1 MSSISQARATTIKTL
16 RRIARRPR
24 AFVRAAR
31 AHRSTVAAQRL
42 GRRWL
47 ARGSL
52 TMRSLAGRRAR
63 STDWANV
70 VADVAAL
77 SPAPALVRSVSIVVI
92 APEGAPIAA
101 RAGVGRS
108 RVGHSGV
115 GRSGDSSPVHAVP
128 VDVVIARATRTENL
142 SAAAGR
148 AAETTRGDLLCFLL
162 ASTSTI
168 DTGWLD
174 RLAAAVDGATVVAA
188 APVVVHPMRSMARAT
203 PDDGRVRARGLDLD
217 VSHDVPVVLAR
228 DAGAHPAVG
237 APPVT
242 VPGATAAC
250 LLVDR
255 RAYAAAGG
263 LPDLGDLDLAAFE
276 LCRRLR
282 AHGGEVVAVSAAIA
296 IDHRPAGE
304 ATRKGAGPIP
314 ADTPVWRAYIEE
326 HGPELMREAS
336 PLAEGRLRIALTVAA
351 PSEKVA
357 SRWGDWHLAQAF
369 AGALRREGHVVRV
382 QTHDHADDLAGR
394 ACDVHC
400 VVRGLQPVRRTA
412 GQVHVLWMISH
423 PESVD
428 PAECDAA
435 DLVLVASV
443 RFADALRARTRTPV
457 EVMLQATDT
466 DRFRPRV
473 AAPEHRHD
481 VAIVAKSRDVFRSA
495 AADAVALGLRP
506 AIYGSGWEQFVDPA
520 LVVREYVPNDELPT
534 VYSSVGV
541 LLNDHW
547 QTMRDWGFVSN
558 RLFDALA
565 CGTPVISDDLVELD
579 DLFAGAVL
587 EYHDA
592 RELRDL
598 VAATLADPAA
608 ARDRAARGRE
618 LVREHHTF
626 DHRAHEFLDALHRHD
641 LA

>member
-1 MSSISQARATTIKTL
+1 VSSVARVQATTIKIL

-24 AFVRAAR
+24 AFVRSVRSHRSIVAAR
-31 AHRSTVAAQRL
+31 RRSL
-42 GRRWL
+42 RWL

-52 TMRSLAGRRAR
+52 TLRSLAGRRAR
-63 STDWANV
+63 TADWANV
-70 VADVAAL
+70 DADVAAL
-77 SPAPALVRSVSIVVI
+77 PPAPALVRSVSIVVI
-92 APEGAPIAA
+92 TPDGVPVRA
-101 RAGVGRS
+101 R
-108 RVGHSGV
+108 
-115 GRSGDSSPVHAVP
+115 PVDTRPDDEVP
-128 VDVVIARATRTENL
+128 VDVVVARPMGAETLAAAAARA
-142 SAAAGR
+142 AA
-148 AAETTRGDLLCFLL
+148 TTSGDLICFLL

-168 DTGWLD
+168 DAGWLA
-174 RLAAAVDGATVVAA
+174 RLAAAIDGATVVAA
-188 APVVVHPMRSMARAT
+188 APLVVHPLRSPAHAT
-203 PDDGRVRARGLDLD
+203 PHDGRVRARGLGLD
-217 VSHDVPVVLAR
+217 VSHDAPVLRAR
-228 DAGAHPAVG
+228 DAGALPVVG

-242 VPGATAAC
+242 VPGASGAC
-250 LLVDR
+250 LVVDR
-255 RAYAAAGG
+255 RAYAAAGA
-263 LPDLGDLDLAAFE
+263 LPDLDDLDLAAFE

-282 AHGGEVVAVSAAIA
+282 ARGGEIVVVTAAIA
-296 IDHRPAGE
+296 VDPRPVGSRTAL
-304 ATRKGAGPIP
+304 T
-314 ADTPVWRAYIEE
+314 TPVPAHTRVWRTYVEE

-351 PSEKVA
+351 PSQKVA

-369 AGALRREGHVVRV
+369 ARALRHEGHEVRV

-400 VVRGLQPVRRTA
+400 VVRGLTPVRRTP
-412 GQVHVLWMISH
+412 GQVHVLWIISH
-423 PESVD
+423 PESID

-435 DLVLVASV
+435 DLVLVASA

-457 EVMLQATDT
+457 EVMLQATDA
-466 DRFRPRV
+466 DRFRPLV

-495 AADAVALGLRP
+495 AADAVAAGLRP
-506 AIYGSGWEQFVDPA
+506 AIYGSGWEPFVDPA
-520 LVVREYVPNDELPT
+520 LVVREYVPNDELPA

-547 QTMRDWGFVSN
+547 QTMREWGFVSN

-579 DLFAGAVL
+579 GLFAGAVL

-592 RELRDL
+592 GELRAL
-598 VAATLADPAA
+598 VDAALADPIA

-626 DHRAHEFLDALHRHD
+626 DHRAREFLAALRRHD
-641 LA
+641 LV